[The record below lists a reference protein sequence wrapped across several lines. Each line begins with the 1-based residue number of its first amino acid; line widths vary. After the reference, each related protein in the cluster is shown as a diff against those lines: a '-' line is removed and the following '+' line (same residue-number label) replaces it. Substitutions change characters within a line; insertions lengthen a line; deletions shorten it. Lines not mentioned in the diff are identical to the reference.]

1 MASGLS
7 QQLNQQH
14 DESEIQFWLEVKAAC
29 DYTFGLIQ
37 TSLLLLGLC
46 SALIPKLT
54 FPLCVCSVK
63 GVASN
68 DMLSEPGRLRIRWIC
83 LLDHPTN
90 DQ

>member
-1 MASGLS
+1 MASGKKAS
-7 QQLNQQH
+7 PQQPNQQQH
-14 DESEIQFWLEVKAAC
+14 DESEIQFWLEVKAAF

-63 GVASN
+63 GGSK
-68 DMLSEPGRLRIRWIC
+68 
-83 LLDHPTN
+83 
-90 DQ
+90 